1 MSNASNPMQPDRELM
16 EERKDTGRS
25 WRNAL
30 TVYRNPRVIAMLLL
44 GFSAGLPLL
53 LVFGTLSAW
62 LREVGVDRSTIGH
75 ISWIATLYALKFIW
89 APLVDR
95 VPVPLLSPRLGQ
107 RRGWMLLAQIGVIA
121 GLLLM
126 ATNDP
131 NQALG
136 LLVAAALLV
145 AFASATQDI
154 AIDAW
159 RIESVAD
166 DLQGAMAA
174 TYQMGYRIGMIMA
187 GAGTLYFAAYLSWPQ
202 SYAIMALCMGIGVLT
217 VLLVPEPTRKIDRET
232 WRREERVVRFIEDSA
247 HLSNRRREI
256 SAWFIGAVICPFIEF
271 VARNTWRVA
280 LLILAFIG
288 IFRLSDITLAVM
300 ANPFYI
306 DMGYSKEEIAG
317 VTKVFGLIMTMVGAA
332 LGGVLV
338 TRFGIFRILLLA
350 ATMVASTNLIFAW
363 LATQTADITL
373 LVLVIS
379 ADNLSAGLAGSVFIA
394 YLSSLTN
401 RAYTATQY
409 ALFSSLMLLPAKFLG
424 GFSGDIV
431 DATDY
436 VFFFTYAAILGL
448 PAILLVLVLMRVRL
462 PVASALESTDT
473 APPPQGTKE
482 QA

>member
-1 MSNASNPMQPDRELM
+1 MPNPTQLDGEMM
-16 EERKDTGRS
+16 EETTHTGRS
-25 WRNAL
+25 WLEAL
-30 TVYRNPRVIAMLLL
+30 EVYRNPRVIAMLLL

-62 LREVGVDRSTIGH
+62 LREEGVDRGTIGH
-75 ISWIATLYALKFIW
+75 ISWVATLYALKFVW

-95 VPVPLLSPRLGQ
+95 VPVPLLNRFLGQ
-107 RRGWMLLAQIGVIA
+107 RRSWMLLAQGGVIA

-131 NQALG
+131 TQALG
-136 LLVAAALLV
+136 MLVVAALLV

-159 RIESVAD
+159 RIESVAT

-187 GAGTLYFAAYLSWPQ
+187 GAGALYFAAYLSWSQ
-202 SYAIMALCMGIGVLT
+202 SYAIMALCMGVGVFT
-217 VLLVPEPTRKIDRET
+217 VLLVPEPTHRIGRET
-232 WRREERVVRFIEDSA
+232 WCQEERVVRFIKDA
-247 HLSNRRREI
+247 VHLLERRRKI
-256 SAWFIGAVICPFIEF
+256 GAWFIGAIVCPFTEF
-271 VARNTWRVA
+271 FARNGKLA

-288 IFRLSDITLAVM
+288 VFRLSDITMGVM

-306 DMGYSKEEIAG
+306 DMGYSKEEIAS

-332 LGGVLV
+332 LGGVV
-338 TRFGIFRILLLA
+338 VARFGVMRILLVA
-350 ATMVASTNLIFAW
+350 AAMVAGTNLIFAW
-363 LATQTADITL
+363 LATQSADITL
-373 LVLVIS
+373 LALVIS

-394 YLSSLTN
+394 YLSGLTN

-436 VFFFTYAAILGL
+436 VFFFTYVAMLGL
-448 PAILLVLVLMRVRL
+448 PAILLVLVLMRVKL
-462 PVASALESTDT
+462 PAASNPELTDT
-473 APPPQGTKE
+473 APSPQGTKKGT
-482 QA
+482 